1 MSENA
6 QRRAQELE
14 CLVCMCAP
22 SPHLQLHHK
31 NPHVTPLFL
40 LHPRFEVDNSLAIDD
55 ADAAAEHAQVPPPAF
70 ASPVLSRSRTP
81 QLLAAD
87 LQDDSLYPELQ
98 ISVKLPYRNHELF
111 LLLTLPRSYPSA
123 EALRA
128 RVRSDTMPPAAVQ
141 VAGRHQL
148 SACAYDAGKVQ

>member
-1 MSENA
+1 MPRMHVRPLPA
-6 QRRAQELE
+6 LAT
-14 CLVCMCAP
+14 AP
-22 SPHLQLHHK
+22 KKSARDSHL
-31 NPHVTPLFL
+31 PPAS
-40 LHPRFEVDNSLAIDD
+40 RFEVDNSLAIDD
-55 ADAAAEHAQVPPPAF
+55 ADAAAEHAQVPPPAST
-70 ASPVLSRSRTP
+70 SPVLARSRTP

-148 SACAYDAGKVQ
+148 SACAYDAGKVM